1 MKTLSPGLNE
11 VATIPSWGLMVK
23 YTWLMGPRTSSILP
37 MGVYQKRIVSKLVS
51 DRHFPVSYLVLQIDG
66 GVEVRNLGVD
76 RFANHLAFTSM
87 HDSTHL

>member
-1 MKTLSPGLNE
+1 
-11 VATIPSWGLMVK
+11 
-23 YTWLMGPRTSSILP
+23 
-37 MGVYQKRIVSKLVS
+37 MGVYQKRFVSKLVS